1 VISVNLGQ
9 ELEDLFKKY
18 LKNIHEPD
26 LSSLFLSGSI
36 MVPELRMP
44 LVSRK
49 FALTPI
55 YNVQFFIFWTF
66 CLQPERPNAE

>member
-26 LSSLFLSGSI
+26 LSSFFQPVLLWFQNLGGSLLFLGKL
-36 MVPELRMP
+36 P
-44 LVSRK
+44 
-49 FALTPI
+49 
-55 YNVQFFIFWTF
+55 
-66 CLQPERPNAE
+66 